1 MHRRYRYWMVLLC
14 CLPLQLMAQQK
25 VDFENIFE
33 AIFAVQEEDVD
44 YDELYE
50 YLFQLYANP
59 VNLNEATREDLL
71 AIYLLSER
79 QINNLLSYRQAY
91 GDLLTIYELSFIPG
105 FDRLTITHLLPFVTV
120 EAAARPPVSWRERI
134 GQADRLWL
142 SRLETT
148 LEPKRGYLLADT
160 ISDATAVAR
169 YTGSPYKHYQRLRL
183 SLRND
188 FSVGLTAEK
197 DAGEAFRWHPTARQG
212 GYDYY
217 SFHAHLQH
225 RGRLKDFILGD
236 YTLQFGQGLL
246 LGSGFSRGKGAE
258 TVQAVRGRSLGIRP
272 YTSAMESGFFRGVAA
287 TYVLPAGQHTLEAT
301 VFYSN
306 LRQDGRL
313 QQDTTDYGQTF
324 GSLQT
329 TGFHRTAS
337 ELAARNT
344 LKEQS
349 WGSHL
354 TYGNAANTFHAG
366 MLYVQTDFSH
376 PWQKPDRLYYL
387 YEFSGIQNYN
397 GGVHMDYTWGKVSW
411 FGEVARSKSGGTGAL
426 AGLTAYLSAQLQG
439 AMVIRDYDKKFHSFY
454 GNAFGENTRNL
465 NEQGIYWGLKA
476 APLRR
481 TVLAAYY
488 DYFRFPWMR
497 YRASAPSE
505 GYEYLLR
512 IDHTLNRQTNLY
524 LQYREET
531 KSGDVDGVLAQV
543 LPGSKKSLA
552 LNLRHQ
558 VSEPLRIRTR
568 VQHSQYTLNGKT
580 TRGFAIAQDASLAL
594 GKWKADVRY
603 ALFNTDDYA
612 NRQYVYENDVLYA
625 FSVPAYSGLGTRSY
639 LVLRYEINRHMQT
652 WFRVARTIY
661 EDRTAIGSSLE
672 TIEGNARTDLKFQ
685 FLVKF

>member
-1 MHRRYRYWMVLLC
+1 MPGRYRYLLWLIS
-14 CLPLQLMAQQK
+14 CLPLGLMAQPK

-79 QINNLLSYRQAY
+79 QVNNLLSYRQAY

-105 FDRLTITHLLPFVTV
+105 FDRPTITHLLPFVTV

-134 GQADRLWL
+134 SRADRLWL

-148 LEPKRGYLLADT
+148 LEPKRGYRAADT
-160 ISDATAVAR
+160 ASDASTAAR
-169 YTGSPYKHYQRLRL
+169 YAGSPYKHYQRLRL
-183 SLRND
+183 SRRND

-197 DAGEAFRWHPTARQG
+197 DAGEAFRWHPAAQPW

-217 SFHAHLQH
+217 SFHAHVQH
-225 RGRLKDFILGD
+225 RGRFKDLIVGD
-236 YTLQFGQGLL
+236 YTMQFGQGLL

-272 YTSAMESGFFRGVAA
+272 YTSAMETGFFRGAA
-287 TYVLPAGQHTLEAT
+287 GTYALPAGKNT
-301 VFYSN
+301 VEITTFYSN
-306 LRQDGRL
+306 LGQDGRL
-313 QQDTTDYGQTF
+313 QQDTLGSGYF
-324 GSLQT
+324 SSLQT
-329 TGFHRTAS
+329 TGFHRTSS
-337 ELAARNT
+337 ELSARNR
-344 LKEQS
+344 LKEQT

-354 TYGNAANTFHAG
+354 AYGNAANTFHAG
-366 MLYVQTDFSH
+366 ILYVQTDFSH
-376 PWQKPDRLYYL
+376 PWQKSDRLYYL
-387 YEFSGIQNYN
+387 YEFSGNQNYN
-397 GGVHMDYTWGKVSW
+397 GGMHLDYTRGRVSA
-411 FGEVARSKSGGTGAL
+411 FGELARSKSGGTGAL

-439 AMVIRDYDKKFHSFY
+439 AIVIRNYDRNFHSFY
-454 GNAFGENTRNL
+454 GSAFGENTRNL
-465 NEQGIYWGLKA
+465 NEQGIYWGIKA
-476 APLRR
+476 APFRR
-481 TVLAAYY
+481 TVFAAYY

-512 IDHTLNRQTNLY
+512 ADHTLNRKTNLY

-531 KSGDVDGVLAQV
+531 KSVDVEGVLPLV
-543 LPGSKKSLA
+543 LPGTKKSLA

-558 VSEPLRIRTR
+558 VSELLRIRTR
-568 VQHSQYTLNGKT
+568 VQHSQYALNSET

-594 GKWKADVRY
+594 GRWKADARY
-603 ALFNTDDYA
+603 ALFHTDDYA

-625 FSVPAYSGLGTRSY
+625 FSVPAYSGLGMRSY
-639 LVLRYEINRHMQT
+639 VVLRYEINRYMQT

-661 EDRTAIGSSLE
+661 EDRTEIGSSLE

-685 FLVKF
+685 FLIKW